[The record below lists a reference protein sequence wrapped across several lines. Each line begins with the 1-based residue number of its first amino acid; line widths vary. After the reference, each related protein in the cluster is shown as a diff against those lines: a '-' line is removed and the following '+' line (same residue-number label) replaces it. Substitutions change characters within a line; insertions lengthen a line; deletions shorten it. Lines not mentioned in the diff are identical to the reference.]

1 MGWNVLYFVGAGEVD
16 VCDGLYHYVG
26 SDEVDILDG
35 WFHYV
40 REFDGDISGGLHYLH
55 CTALIKKSST
65 FKDQAFCLLSTAVS
79 TEKVPSYSK
88 QAVAQQQEPR
98 SGSSHWE

>member
-1 MGWNVLYFVGAGEVD
+1 
-16 VCDGLYHYVG
+16 
-26 SDEVDILDG
+26 
-35 WFHYV
+35 
-40 REFDGDISGGLHYLH
+40 LHYLH

-88 QAVAQQQEPR
+88 QAVAQQQGPR